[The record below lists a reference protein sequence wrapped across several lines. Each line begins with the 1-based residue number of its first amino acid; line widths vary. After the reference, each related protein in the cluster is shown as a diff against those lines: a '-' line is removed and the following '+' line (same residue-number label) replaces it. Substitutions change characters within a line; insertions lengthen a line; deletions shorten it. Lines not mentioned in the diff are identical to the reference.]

1 MPIILSIRIT
11 KHHFSNQ
18 LSFASESCRLPVRI
32 DGKSVDVIKREFEY
46 LKLTAKDREPTWI
59 NIHKLITGPIDTNKE
74 IISIFN
80 EQDRKNYYIGRLEI
94 AKDVLIFGLVNM
106 ESPEIVFTSD
116 VLSSDQDVIEKVEL
130 LTI

>member
-1 MPIILSIRIT
+1 M
-11 KHHFSNQ
+11 
-18 LSFASESCRLPVRI
+18 
-32 DGKSVDVIKREFEY
+32 IKREFEY
-46 LKLTAKDREPTWI
+46 LKLTAKDREPSWI
-59 NIHKLITGPIDTNKE
+59 TIHKLITGPIDANRE

-116 VLSSDQDVIEKVEL
+116 VLSSDQDAIEKVEL